1 MKSYRNK
8 KPQKNSKKDDLH
20 QDNPTFWQ
28 NDKFYAKRWNFLNQP
43 IESGTVLFHT
53 RYEYFAIFA
62 FVDGGVPYFA
72 RINYNKPMIW
82 TDNNPHMFRLA
93 TEEESAMFRQEMKG
107 EGLEFKNN
115 RLYHNGRMINYDTP
129 DAEFSLYGKHR
140 SKYKRKKKYKLFYSG
155 REY

>member
-20 QDNPTFWQ
+20 QDNPHFWQ
-28 NDKFYAKRWNFLNQP
+28 NDKFYTKRWNFLNQR

-53 RYEYFAIFA
+53 SYEYFAIFA
-62 FVDGGVPYFA
+62 YVDNGEPHFA
-72 RINYNKPMIW
+72 SLWTGCIT

-93 TEEESAMFRQEMKG
+93 TDEEAAKFYLEMKENG
-107 EGLEFKNN
+107 FEFKNN
-115 RLYHNGRMINYDTP
+115 RLYHNGKLINYPTTEP
-129 DAEFSLYGKHR
+129 HIFYGKHR
-140 SKYKRKKKYKLFYSG
+140 IKYKRDKKEKLFYSG